1 MHKHYGGNKGKV
13 TRTQPLRA
21 TRLYMSSVGSHVKFS
36 CMMEKVNIWSKIYL
50 IRTQGPTSY
59 DVVLEFSFNSKCDW
73 CNLAIQ

>member
-1 MHKHYGGNKGKV
+1 
-13 TRTQPLRA
+13 
-21 TRLYMSSVGSHVKFS
+21 
-36 CMMEKVNIWSKIYL
+36 MMEKVNIWSKIYL